1 MFIISHKHL
10 EYQDPS
16 WQEDENLYCSDD
28 LYNIKTYIR
37 LIATEFA
44 DNVIKMYEQDPT
56 QLKEIQ
62 FDMELDDFENIH
74 LFCQTVS
81 RTSERCWDLY
91 VTDEIHLEDVKKLQE
106 AFDAKNS
113 NDDEVM
119 AKRNDSFNKM
129 VKLGSIMS
137 KVNKKGRNKNG
148 NP

>member
-1 MFIISHKHL
+1 MFIISHNHS

-16 WQEDENLYCSDD
+16 WQKDENLYYSND

-44 DNVIKMYEQDPT
+44 DNVIKIYEKDPAA
-56 QLKEIQ
+56 LKEIQ

-81 RTSERCWDLY
+81 KTSESCWDLY
-91 VTDEIHLEDVKKLQE
+91 ITDEIHLEEIKKLQE

-113 NDDEVM
+113 NDDKKM
-119 AKRNDSFNKM
+119 AKRNDSFNKL
-129 VKLGSIMS
+129 VKLGAIMS
-137 KVNKKGRNKNG
+137 KVNKEKGNKDG
-148 NP
+148 NS